1 MRQSQCAQRSPF
13 QPLQHCAQEFSQR
26 TETRDDI
33 VVRAEDDGSFDEADR
48 QTCKQFFEVA
58 LGIDAHVRC
67 EFVPPAARQVI
78 DQRDVAELVPSAP
91 VDAVRLERI
100 AAVGAEQHDPSAGT
114 PRRGVGTSQ
123 DAQHIADGLAVIL
136 YVFDHFVTQDQIKGQ
151 GGKREGFARR
161 VEDVGRT
168 RPRFDGACAVIFQP
182 DHRPAEGREFF
193 RVHAHA
199 ASVFEQAALDTLAR
213 RAHDHVEAADLSRAP
228 DVGGFAAQGGFVE
241 VTFGHGGYYILQ
253 LSRLCA
259 KITSVW
265 ELNIESTEKWATPTF
280 LLVIRQITEQGSSMK
295 MTPKT
300 PKNEFALAFN
310 EVLED
315 KQLPKEII
323 LAAIESAM
331 VSAYR
336 RAVNASTAQQVEAK
350 VDPET
355 GKVTVFAE
363 KEVVEDIVDN
373 RTEVLLEEARKVN
386 PEAQLG
392 DMALVETTP
401 ADFGRVAAQTA
412 RQVIQQRIREA
423 ERASQLEYFQRQVGE
438 IISGVVQA
446 SNPVQGVTLGLDMK
460 AEGIMPNNQKVPGE
474 RFKVHDRLR
483 AVVLEVKDGPRGPQI
498 ILSRAHRNFLRRLL
512 ENEVPEIYHGI
523 VEIRAIAREPGARA
537 KVAVLATQPGVDAV
551 GACVGIKGVRIQAIV
566 RELHDEKIDIIQWDP
581 DPVVYI
587 SKAISPARVN
597 GVFLSEN
604 AEGNKTAT
612 VVVSEDQLSLA
623 IGRDGQNARLAAKLT
638 GWRIDIKSLI
648 ESTADSLQKLKG
660 DAELAALLPNVAAM
674 IPAIEEIL
682 AKKAENRP
690 ITPEEFS
697 QLAQFVEHVERRT
710 IQIKEEA
717 ARVEE
722 EKTAAARAEIPAAAF
737 GMKLEE
743 AGIKEHIFNILTEAG
758 YETVGNLMLAL
769 KADSNKVLGLAGI
782 GPKTMQNIE
791 EALAA
796 LTFPEPAVEPPVETA
811 TPPEVPAEAESEA
824 VVVEVLPAAVEIQP
838 EAAAPVE
845 VVKEAVEEP
854 AVKDGVSLEE
864 MFAFKPEA
872 FTAPAPEEESESDD
886 KKKGK
891 KKGKKKSVEL
901 EFDEKLGAVV
911 ARKKHKRADGV
922 WEEE

>member
-1 MRQSQCAQRSPF
+1 
-13 QPLQHCAQEFSQR
+13 
-26 TETRDDI
+26 
-33 VVRAEDDGSFDEADR
+33 
-48 QTCKQFFEVA
+48 
-58 LGIDAHVRC
+58 
-67 EFVPPAARQVI
+67 
-78 DQRDVAELVPSAP
+78 
-91 VDAVRLERI
+91 
-100 AAVGAEQHDPSAGT
+100 
-114 PRRGVGTSQ
+114 
-123 DAQHIADGLAVIL
+123 
-136 YVFDHFVTQDQIKGQ
+136 
-151 GGKREGFARR
+151 
-161 VEDVGRT
+161 
-168 RPRFDGACAVIFQP
+168 
-182 DHRPAEGREFF
+182 
-193 RVHAHA
+193 
-199 ASVFEQAALDTLAR
+199 
-213 RAHDHVEAADLSRAP
+213 
-228 DVGGFAAQGGFVE
+228 
-241 VTFGHGGYYILQ
+241 
-253 LSRLCA
+253 
-259 KITSVW
+259 
-265 ELNIESTEKWATPTF
+265 
-280 LLVIRQITEQGSSMK
+280 
-295 MTPKT
+295 MTTAPKT

-315 KQLPKEII
+315 KQLPRDVI

-350 VDPET
+350 LDPDT
-355 GKVTVFAE
+355 GKVTIFAE
-363 KEVVEDIVDN
+363 KEVVEDIVDD

-386 PEAQLG
+386 PEVQLG
-392 DMALVETTP
+392 DMAIVETTP

-423 ERASQLEYFQRQVGE
+423 ERSVQLEYFQRQIGE
-438 IISGVVQA
+438 IVSGVVQA
-446 SNPVQGVTLGLDMK
+446 SNPVQGVTVGLDMK
-460 AEGIMPNNQKVPGE
+460 AEGNMPNNQKVPGE

-566 RELHDEKIDIIQWDP
+566 KELHDEKIDIIQWDP

-597 GVFLSEN
+597 GVYLSEN

-612 VVVSEDQLSLA
+612 VVVGEDQLSLA

-638 GWRIDIKSLI
+638 GWRIDIKSLP
-648 ESTADSLQKLKG
+648 EAAADSLQKLKS
-660 DAELAALLPNVAAM
+660 DAELAALLPAVVES

-682 AKKAENRP
+682 LKKAENRP
-690 ITPEEFS
+690 VTPEEFA
-697 QLAQFVEHVERRT
+697 QLTQFVDRVERRT

-722 EKTAAARAEIPAAAF
+722 EKNAAARADIPEAAF

-758 YETVGNLMLAL
+758 FETAGDLMLSL
-769 KADSNKVLGLAGI
+769 KTEPNKVLGLAGI
-782 GPKTMQNIE
+782 GPKAIQNIE

-796 LTFPEPAVEPPVETA
+796 LKFPEAEAPVETA
-811 TPPEVPAEAESEA
+811 TQPEVGAEAGPSVTEEAAPVAQSEA
-824 VVVEVLPAAVEIQP
+824 VVEVAPAAEEVKP
-838 EAAAPVE
+838 EQE
-845 VVKEAVEEP
+845 TVKEKAEEP
-854 AVKDGVSLEE
+854 AMKDGVSLET
-864 MFAFKPEA
+864 MFAFNPET
-872 FTAPAPEEESESDD
+872 FGSTGEEESESEDD
-886 KKKGK
+886 KKKGR

-901 EFDEKLGAVV
+901 EFDEHLGEVV
-911 ARKKHKRADGV
+911 SRKKHKRGDET